1 MLVWKKPSQKH
12 GFCNGRQDQAQ
23 GVRVMGSLVGGS
35 LVKSKRGR
43 GTDGRKKN
51 GRTDGRKI
59 RREIRRAKNGGGNT
73 DGRPEGSLV
82 GGVLRE
88 SQSASHLWV
97 PTFLNGFAKAKRIL
111 AINFFPRGGR
121 NHNKPIIK

>member
-1 MLVWKKPSQKH
+1 
-12 GFCNGRQDQAQ
+12 
-23 GVRVMGSLVGGS
+23 MGSLVGGS

-43 GTDGRKKN
+43 GVEGRKKTD
-51 GRTDGRKI
+51 GRTDGRTI
-59 RREIRRAKNGGGNT
+59 RREIRREKTAGGKT
-73 DGRPEGSLV
+73 DGRPEGSLA

-97 PTFLNGFAKAKRIL
+97 PMIFNGFAKAKRIL

>member
-1 MLVWKKPSQKH
+1 
-12 GFCNGRQDQAQ
+12 
-23 GVRVMGSLVGGS
+23 MGSLVGGS

-43 GTDGRKKN
+43 GTDGR
-51 GRTDGRKI
+51 TDGRKI
-59 RREIRRAKNGGGNT
+59 RGKFGGRKTEGGKT

-88 SQSASHLWV
+88 RKSASHLWV
-97 PTFLNGFAKAKRIL
+97 PMIFNGFVKAKRIL
-111 AINFFPRGGR
+111 ALHFFPRGGK

>member
-1 MLVWKKPSQKH
+1 
-12 GFCNGRQDQAQ
+12 
-23 GVRVMGSLVGGS
+23 MGSLVGGS

-43 GTDGRKKN
+43 GVEGRKK
-51 GRTDGRKI
+51 RTDGRTKNSEGNSEGEK
-59 RREIRRAKNGGGNT
+59 RRGEKT

-97 PTFLNGFAKAKRIL
+97 PMIFNGFVKAKRIL
-111 AINFFPRGGR
+111 ALNFFPRGGK

>member
-1 MLVWKKPSQKH
+1 
-12 GFCNGRQDQAQ
+12 
-23 GVRVMGSLVGGS
+23 MGSLVGGS

-43 GTDGRKKN
+43 GVEGRKKN

-59 RREIRRAKNGGGNT
+59 RGKCGGRKTEGGKT

-88 SQSASHLWV
+88 RKSASHLWV
-97 PTFLNGFAKAKRIL
+97 PMIFNGFVKAKRIL
-111 AINFFPRGGR
+111 ALNFFPRGGK

>member
-1 MLVWKKPSQKH
+1 M
-12 GFCNGRQDQAQ
+12 GR
-23 GVRVMGSLVGGS
+23 
-35 LVKSKRGR
+35 
-43 GTDGRKKN
+43 TDGTKN

-59 RREIRRAKNGGGNT
+59 RRGIRRAKNGGGNT

-97 PTFLNGFAKAKRIL
+97 PMIFNGFAKAKRIL
-111 AINFFPRGGR
+111 AINFFPRGGKS
-121 NHNKPIIK
+121 HNKPIIK